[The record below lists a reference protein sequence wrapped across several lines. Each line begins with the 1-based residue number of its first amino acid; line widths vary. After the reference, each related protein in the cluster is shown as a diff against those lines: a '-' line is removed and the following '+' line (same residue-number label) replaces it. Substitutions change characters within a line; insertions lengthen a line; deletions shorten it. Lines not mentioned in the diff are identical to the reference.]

1 MRFRN
6 RQRETDSRIRGQR
19 LSPESVVCRHLSRP
33 KRPGN
38 PSLSDEFI
46 GILRRG
52 TGDAAKDLLFRL
64 NVTAHEGRREEV
76 KLWGKGRATFNA
88 RMIKVEEIRNQQ
100 RMFPYG
106 FLVRI
111 EFEVISRLCNS

>member
-1 MRFRN
+1 M
-6 RQRETDSRIRGQR
+6 
-19 LSPESVVCRHLSRP
+19 
-33 KRPGN
+33 
-38 PSLSDEFI
+38 
-46 GILRRG
+46 
-52 TGDAAKDLLFRL
+52 
-64 NVTAHEGRREEV
+64 REEV

-111 EFEVISRLCNS
+111 EFEVISRLQNSWRGDKIGIIILRDCVDLILYPITQLTMISL